1 MANGMG
7 SLFIGS
13 SGIRSSQDA
22 INTVANNL
30 ANVNTKG
37 YVRQQVV
44 FRDTEYQNVGYSPNS
59 YKKLTGLGTSIGSLV
74 HARDV
79 FLDKAYRKDNGRQA
93 YYEASYEAVD
103 EVYNFFQE
111 MEGTAF
117 QQIMTGETSLW
128 QSFQELAKDP
138 SDTVNQNLVIQKASL
153 FVSRSQ
159 SVVQG
164 LIDYQNSV
172 NRQISDCIDE
182 INDYAKQI
190 FEWNVRVQSIEGGGR
205 EIAMNERDARDYA
218 LDQLS
223 HYGNI
228 TYEESATGALS
239 VKFEGELLVDDMFC
253 YEIGKLTEPETGYIT
268 PYWKQLSNETG
279 GRYEH
284 VLDFTQEISSAYD
297 TDIGQLKAL
306 VQARGTTI
314 SNFNDILNVDPDMY
328 DKTTGL
334 SIMQNTQAEF
344 DQLVHGIM
352 TQIND
357 MLAPNKKM
365 DELVV
370 KNDDGTYTM
379 YRNVQVLDEE
389 NCCVGADRK
398 KPPQELFTRTGC
410 ERYREVKGWNE
421 ETGEYDKTYYIY
433 NVEDVNDSISHP
445 TGNKTYQIYD
455 TTNGTM
461 VSNYNP
467 ETGKPEGGFKPWTPW
482 DVDGNEKYIRK
493 QINGTYLYVLNEDYS
508 YDRTKQYT
516 AMETA
521 INYNLKRQVT
531 NLPHIREE
539 GDHEDIAYDLARDL
553 AALWD
558 EQSLQISPRYS
569 TSYTF
574 DEYYR
579 EMVGALGII
588 GSTYETTAQNLEEAV
603 EAVDHQRS
611 GVIGVSSDEEL
622 TKMIKYQNAYN
633 ASSRYIQTV
642 SDMIE
647 VLVTGL

>member
-7 SLFIGS
+7 SLYIGN
-13 SGIRSSQDA
+13 SGLRSSQDA
-22 INTVANNL
+22 MNTVANNL

-44 FRDTEYQNVGYSPNS
+44 FRDTSYLSVGYSPNS

-93 YYEASYEAVD
+93 YYEASFEAVD

-117 QQIMTGETSLW
+117 QQILTGKTSLW

-138 SDTVNQNLVIQKASL
+138 SDTVNQNLVIQKAGL
-153 FVSRSQ
+153 FISRAQ

-164 LIDYQNSV
+164 LIDYQDSV

-190 FEWNVRVQSIEGGGR
+190 YEWNNRIQTIEGGGR

-223 HYGNI
+223 KYGNI
-228 TYEESATGALS
+228 TYEESATGAVS
-239 VKFEGELLVDDMFC
+239 VKFEGELLVDDLFC
-253 YEIGKLTEPETGYIT
+253 YEIGKLREPETGYIT
-268 PYWKQLSNETG
+268 PYWPHLSNPAG
-279 GRYEH
+279 GRYTH
-284 VLDFTQEISSAYD
+284 VLDFSREINSNYD

-306 VQARGTTI
+306 VQARGTNI
-314 SNFNDILNVDPDMY
+314 SNFNDILNADPDQY

-334 SIMQNTQAEF
+334 SVMQNTQAEF

-352 TQIND
+352 TGIND
-357 MLAPNKKM
+357 LLAPNKKM
-365 DELVV
+365 DELIV
-370 KNDDGTYTM
+370 KNDDGTYKM
-379 YRNVQVLDEE
+379 YKNVLVLDEE
-389 NCCVGADRK
+389 KCCVGADRK
-398 KPPQELFTRTGC
+398 LPPQELFTRTGC
-410 ERYREVKGWNE
+410 ERYREVKGMD
-421 ETGEYDKTYYIY
+421 GKTYYIY
-433 NVEDVNDSISHP
+433 NIEDTNDTVPYVTS
-445 TGNKTYQIYD
+445 NKTYQIFD
-455 TTNGTM
+455 QENGTM
-461 VSNYNP
+461 VADYDP
-467 ETGKPEGGFKPWTPW
+467 ATGKAEGFQPWQPW
-482 DVDGNEKYIRK
+482 NKDDNEKYVRK
-493 QINGTYLYVLNEDYS
+493 QIGGTVMFVLNEDYS
-508 YDRTKQYT
+508 FDETKQYT
-516 AMETA
+516 TMESA
-521 INYNLKRQVT
+521 LNYNLKKQVT
-531 NLPHIREE
+531 NLPHIRVD
-539 GDHEDIAYDLARDL
+539 GDKEDIAYALAKDL

-558 EQSLQISPRYS
+558 SDNLQISPRY
-569 TSYTF
+569 TTTYTF

-588 GSTYETTAQNLEEAV
+588 GSTYETAAQDLGDAV
-603 EAVDHQRS
+603 EEIDHQRS
-611 GVIGVSSDEEL
+611 GVIGVSSDEEM

-633 ASSRYIQTV
+633 ASSRYIQVV

-647 VLVTGL
+647 ALVTGL